1 MTKILALNARLQK
14 LALSHPL
21 ARYNKT
27 IAVIVAAATAYVGQR
42 YGDQAVSTLA
52 DFLSVVSVF
61 WVPNAEKSK
70 GRLTGSVTGG

>member
-1 MTKILALNARLQK
+1 MTKTLLRLNGKLQRAALK
-14 LALSHPL
+14 HPL

-27 IAVIVAAATAYVGQR
+27 IAVLVAAATAYTGQR

-61 WVPNAEKSK
+61 WVPNKPKA
-70 GRLTGSVTGG
+70 